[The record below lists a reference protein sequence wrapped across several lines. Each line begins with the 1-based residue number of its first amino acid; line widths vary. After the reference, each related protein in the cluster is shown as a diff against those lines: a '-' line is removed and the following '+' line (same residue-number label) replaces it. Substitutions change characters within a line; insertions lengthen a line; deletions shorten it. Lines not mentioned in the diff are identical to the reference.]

1 MKKDQTIIFPKIKNT
16 AWWFLS
22 IFIFIFGVSGTNFL
36 SDLMISDVQ
45 KDLIQNNR
53 FIALIYQNE
62 IKSSSGND
70 SKNLIHRMD
79 SIVVSNN
86 IQFEKFYILSLEES
100 KTRILY
106 ALKDSSSIGKP
117 FDYSTQIQEV
127 FSNGTEFS
135 EVKDLYSLMPTVML
149 YSGNI
154 TSKAPLNEI
163 FISSKAV
170 KYLPHLAAGGL
181 AVSFLL
187 PLLIIIFAGRTRK
200 NVIYQKQ
207 QFLEQ
212 LIFALEKSDFVRVK
226 NLLGQNDGILFYI
239 QDLLEKIDELKNKE
253 MSYRESLHVQIKK
266 MVELLQPLTEGKWD
280 IPVDVPPGMLT
291 PIAEGINQLVNFAK
305 GTPEK
310 RPEKLSS
317 VENAELPEPGSQVS
331 DEVKVADHNDSND
344 WLAAISE
351 SSGEI
356 NYLVGQLDLI
366 AKVLP
371 PMFNQI
377 EELYESQ
384 LNQTLFSGERKDI
397 KSLRLLETLISE
409 KSSTVV
415 TLHNLR
421 KTVNELV
428 MLQNWV
434 SHKTGAKENN
444 LTHLSN

>member
-1 MKKDQTIIFPKIKNT
+1 MKKMKKDQTIIFPKIRNT
-16 AWWFLS
+16 SWWFLS
-22 IFIFIFGVSGTNFL
+22 VFIFIFCVSGTYFL
-36 SDLMISDVQ
+36 SVLMINDVQ

-53 FIALIYQNE
+53 FIAFLYINE
-62 IKSSSGND
+62 EDSSSDTD
-70 SKNLIHRMD
+70 SKNLFHRMD
-79 SIVVSNN
+79 SIIVSHN
-86 IQFEKFYILSLEES
+86 IQFEKLYILSLEES
-100 KTRILY
+100 KTRIFY
-106 ALKDSSSIGKP
+106 ALKDTSSIGKP

-127 FSNGTEFS
+127 FLNGIVFS
-135 EVKDLYSLMPTVML
+135 EIRDLYSLSPSVVL

-154 TSKAPLNEI
+154 TGKLPLKEI
-163 FISSKAV
+163 IFSSKTV
-170 KYLPHLAAGGL
+170 NYLPHLAGGGL

-187 PLLIIIFAGRTRK
+187 PLLIIIFARRTKK

-212 LIFALEKSDFVRVK
+212 LIFALEKSDFVKVK

-253 MSYRESLHVQIKK
+253 MSYRESLHIQIKK

-291 PIAEGINQLVNFAK
+291 PIAESINQLVAFAK
-305 GTPEK
+305 GTPVKSSKE
-310 RPEKLSS
+310 LSS
-317 VENAELPEPGSQVS
+317 EENTELPEPGSQVLEEVNVVDK
-331 DEVKVADHNDSND
+331 DESND
-344 WLAAISE
+344 WLTAINE
-351 SSGEI
+351 SSEEI
-356 NYLVGQLDLI
+356 DYLVGQLDLI
-366 AKVLP
+366 TKVLP

-384 LNQTLFSGERKDI
+384 LNQTLFSGERKDL

-434 SHKTGAKENN
+434 SHKTGAIENN
-444 LTHLSN
+444 